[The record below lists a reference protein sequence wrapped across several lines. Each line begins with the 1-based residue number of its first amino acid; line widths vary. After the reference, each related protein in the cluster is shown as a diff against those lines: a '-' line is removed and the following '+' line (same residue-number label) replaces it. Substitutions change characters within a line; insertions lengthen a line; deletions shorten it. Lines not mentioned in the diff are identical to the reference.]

1 MKMYTEKEYLK
12 NNPGKHKMNVYCSS
26 GGFYKLESV
35 NDKKVSDIDLLECIQ
50 TFDSNLSLENNKISL
65 NIMGDKWIISKIN
78 NLDYV
83 KIEDKIKDIIV
94 YSDDI
99 TYIKNKESAKK

>member
-78 NLDYV
+78 
-83 KIEDKIKDIIV
+83 ECGFII
-94 YSDDI
+94 
-99 TYIKNKESAKK
+99 